1 MTGIRNGECKLQLIL
16 PIALALVLVMRIVR
30 SITATAKD
38 FYEIQEENGDIA
50 VSLDAASEESRDLR
64 AQGKKTFARRQP
76 LSEREKIRRE
86 YRRAVLRYRA
96 DVPRRSETPSQI
108 EDAAQFPL
116 DFDIYRP
123 SRKIR
128 ESALR

>member
-1 MTGIRNGECKLQLIL
+1 MQLIL

-50 VSLDAASEESRDLR
+50 VRLDTASDKSRDLR
-64 AQGKKTFARRQP
+64 ARGGSLFARRQP
-76 LSEREKIRRE
+76 LTEREKVRRE
-86 YRRAVLRYRA
+86 YRRAIMRYRG

-108 EDAAQFPL
+108 EDAAQFPQ
-116 DFDIYRP
+116 DFDIAGLYEKYEKARYG
-123 SRKIR
+123 
-128 ESALR
+128 ESG